1 MRAINREL
9 SEKRT
14 LNNATLCVQDT
25 LSIRNLRDPLHAC
38 IFLIKYIVVRTLT
51 ERLIRVVLKI
61 YKA

>member
-14 LNNATLCVQDT
+14 LNNTTSCVQDT
-25 LSIRNLRDPLHAC
+25 LSIRDLRDSLHAC
-38 IFLIKYIVVRTLT
+38 IFLIKYIVVRILT
-51 ERLIRVVLKI
+51 ERLIRVALKI